1 VGDQMDLKVFQR
13 TPMMLILTFSFPLEL
28 LSSPMLSANE
38 ALHVGYESPLRG
50 VLISQHL
57 GLSLS
62 LYALFRSKQHPLVCK
77 LQSVRSKLLPVCID
91 LGQTCVDVLLLLT
104 DFQLHLFN
112 TLTLFCQFW

>member
-1 VGDQMDLKVFQR
+1 ML
-13 TPMMLILTFSFPLEL
+13 LILTFSFPLEL
-28 LSSPMLSANE
+28 LSNPLLSADE
-38 ALHVGYESPLRG
+38 ALHVGNESPLRG

-62 LYALFRSKQHPLVCK
+62 QYALLRSKQQPLICK
-77 LQSVRSKLLPVCID
+77 LQPVRSELTPVCID

-104 DFQLHLFN
+104 DFQLHLLD